1 MDKSDPKN
9 IIKKHYRKLIKLITI
24 VNKHFKTES
33 IHELR
38 VEYKKLRAFLRMI
51 SEEKDAEQKIKIPGK
66 LKKAYHIAG
75 SIRDLQLQC
84 KSILAITE
92 EETKKPKSYLKLI
105 EQQIKKLKPEF
116 SDIPLK
122 KTIKKS
128 IKKTG
133 ELTVEKINIIQSGKF
148 INNNCTAIMAIITSR
163 NFDDVNMHAIRK
175 HLKDIFYTMQE
186 LEDINNETEF
196 NTRAIAKEEIEYFD
210 QLLEEIGN
218 FQDKCTSIALLDDNW
233 LYSLNSANRQIL
245 KGIKETFIAD
255 KYTIKNDLIN
265 KLQHEI
271 IPHLQVFQNI
281 DMHLAN

>member
-24 VNKHFKTES
+24 VNKHFETES

-116 SDIPLK
+116 SDIPLA

-163 NFDDVNMHAIRK
+163 NFDDVNMHAIR
-175 HLKDIFYTMQE
+175 
-186 LEDINNETEF
+186 
-196 NTRAIAKEEIEYFD
+196 
-210 QLLEEIGN
+210 
-218 FQDKCTSIALLDDNW
+218 
-233 LYSLNSANRQIL
+233 
-245 KGIKETFIAD
+245 
-255 KYTIKNDLIN
+255 
-265 KLQHEI
+265 
-271 IPHLQVFQNI
+271 
-281 DMHLAN
+281 